1 MRTYKKIIFP
11 AFFATLG
18 LVSCSD
24 NATNNTG
31 GNVITAEDLVKSDA
45 EAAALVNGA
54 YSYLQPLSSSFS
66 FIIENNTDRVISFEG
81 TEEQPGP
88 VNSRLEQ
95 QPDTWYQVK
104 VFNKLYQSITSDND
118 AILNISASENVSQ
131 DAKNKAIGKAKLLR
145 GLAYLY
151 LVQLWG
157 EVPVITENDQLN
169 RSRNSIDEVFG
180 QIIADLKDAENLLPE
195 YDASPINPSKGVA
208 DALLARAYLVW
219 GDNPLS
225 QQEVSAIQNSQ
236 IDPEFHTDNEKLE
249 QAVIYANKVIN
260 SGHYALIPDFRNL
273 FGRSNESKAPE
284 HIFTIRHDGDASDAQ
299 GNHQTHCGWTFP
311 FQQQT
316 DNHLEVADDDL
327 YTEWLAKE
335 PADSI
340 RRDKTYKTRIYNPED
355 DSTYTYISPIYT
367 PILGKAVDE
376 SWTNSV
382 NEEIKLNDVDRIEIR
397 FAEVLL
403 IKAEALVQLGRRT
416 EAAEPLNQIRAR
428 AFGNNNH
435 AIANP
440 SLDDIKAEW
449 GYEFGYEQKHLLNLY
464 RWKDLI
470 KTIQRVKNY
479 KHFDDSYAKEG
490 NIGADGNK
498 VSAFFA
504 KINKH
509 LHAKYN
515 NIKGKFYRQPIP
527 TGLSGEDLGITPQN
541 PGY

>member
-1 MRTYKKIIFP
+1 MRTYRKIIFP

-24 NATNNTG
+24 NVANNTG
-31 GNVITAEDLVKSDA
+31 GNIITAEDLVKSDA

-219 GDNPLS
+219 GDKPLT
-225 QQEVSAIQNSQ
+225 QQEVSAIQNSRT
-236 IDPEFHTDNEKLE
+236 DPEFSTDSEKLE

-335 PADSI
+335 PDDSI